1 MFRGKRI
8 ISGIMLVLM
17 LVSFIGCKKTSKAAT
32 FTYEENAAGNI
43 VITGLTDK
51 GRADAKVIVPAK
63 IDGKKVDGIGSGV
76 FRDDTTVTD
85 VVISDGISYIAEN
98 VFLSCYNLKTIEI
111 PESVNSIGTNAF
123 TDTQWEYD
131 QLADNDE
138 IIVNGVL
145 CKISI
150 DSGTYNIPD
159 GVRTIASGVFYN
171 KDGLTQINIPD
182 SVEVIGAYAF
192 AGCKGLKEVKLPSG
206 IKRIEYGAFSDMN
219 ISEIVVPKS
228 VDYIGNE
235 AFEGIENVIKR

>member
-17 LVSFIGCKKTSKAAT
+17 LVSFIGCKRTSKAAT

-123 TDTQWEYD
+123 TDTQWEHD

-145 CKISI
+145 C
-150 DSGTYNIPD
+150 NIPD

-235 AFEGIENVIKR
+235 AFEGIENVVKR

>member
-98 VFLSCYNLKTIEI
+98 IILKQLRFRNQLILLELMHLQIHSGSMTSLQITMRLLLMVCY
-111 PESVNSIGTNAF
+111 A
-123 TDTQWEYD
+123 
-131 QLADNDE
+131 
-138 IIVNGVL
+138 
-145 CKISI
+145 
-150 DSGTYNIPD
+150 
-159 GVRTIASGVFYN
+159 R
-171 KDGLTQINIPD
+171 
-182 SVEVIGAYAF
+182 
-192 AGCKGLKEVKLPSG
+192 
-206 IKRIEYGAFSDMN
+206 
-219 ISEIVVPKS
+219 
-228 VDYIGNE
+228 
-235 AFEGIENVIKR
+235 

>member
-1 MFRGKRI
+1 MMKGKRI
-8 ISGIMLVLM
+8 ITGIMLVLVM
-17 LVSFIGCKKTSKAAT
+17 VCISGCKKISKAAI
-32 FTYEENAAGNI
+32 FTYEENDAGKL

-51 GRADAKVIVPAK
+51 GRADAKIVVPAQ
-63 IDGKKVDGIGSGV
+63 IDGRQVEGIGSGV
-76 FRDDTTVTD
+76 FRDDTTVTEI
-85 VVISDGISYIAEN
+85 VISDGISYIAEN
-98 VFLSCYNLKTIEI
+98 AFLSCYNLKTIEI
-111 PESVNSIGTNAF
+111 PESVNSVGTNAF

-131 QLADNDE
+131 QLADKDE
-138 IIVNGVL
+138 IIVNDVL
-145 CKISI
+145 CKGSK
-150 DSGTYNIPD
+150 DSGIYNIPD
-159 GVRTIASGVFYN
+159 GVRTVASGVFYN

-219 ISEIVVPKS
+219 ISEIDVPKS

>member
-17 LVSFIGCKKTSKAAT
+17 LVSFIGCKRTSKAAT

-98 VFLSCYNLKTIEI
+98 VFLSCYNLK
-111 PESVNSIGTNAF
+111 
-123 TDTQWEYD
+123 
-131 QLADNDE
+131 QLRFRNQLILLE
-138 IIVNGVL
+138 LMHLQIH
-145 CKISI
+145 
-150 DSGTYNIPD
+150 SGSMT
-159 GVRTIASGVFYN
+159 S
-171 KDGLTQINIPD
+171 LQITMRLLLM
-182 SVEVIGAYAF
+182 VCYA
-192 AGCKGLKEVKLPSG
+192 
-206 IKRIEYGAFSDMN
+206 R
-219 ISEIVVPKS
+219 
-228 VDYIGNE
+228 
-235 AFEGIENVIKR
+235 

>member
-17 LVSFIGCKKTSKAAT
+17 LVSFIGCKKTFKAAT

-85 VVISDGISYIAEN
+85 VVISDGISY
-98 VFLSCYNLKTIEI
+98 
-111 PESVNSIGTNAF
+111 AF

-131 QLADNDE
+131 QLADKDE

-145 CKISI
+145 CKVSI

-235 AFEGIENVIKR
+235 AFEGIENVVKR

>member
-123 TDTQWEYD
+123 TDTQWEYASKRRHD
-131 QLADNDE
+131 RRGHHEQP
-138 IIVNGVL
+138 L
-145 CKISI
+145 CSAP
-150 DSGTYNIPD
+150 GTFTFLFP
-159 GVRTIASGVFYN
+159 F
-171 KDGLTQINIPD
+171 GLLEQP
-182 SVEVIGAYAF
+182 VHLL
-192 AGCKGLKEVKLPSG
+192 LKFF
-206 IKRIEYGAFSDMN
+206 RRM
-219 ISEIVVPKS
+219 
-228 VDYIGNE
+228 
-235 AFEGIENVIKR
+235 EGRVHLFQTRHGG

>member
-111 PESVNSIGTNAF
+111 LLELMHLQIH
-123 TDTQWEYD
+123 
-131 QLADNDE
+131 
-138 IIVNGVL
+138 
-145 CKISI
+145 
-150 DSGTYNIPD
+150 SGSMT
-159 GVRTIASGVFYN
+159 S
-171 KDGLTQINIPD
+171 LQITMRLLLM
-182 SVEVIGAYAF
+182 VCYA
-192 AGCKGLKEVKLPSG
+192 
-206 IKRIEYGAFSDMN
+206 R
-219 ISEIVVPKS
+219 
-228 VDYIGNE
+228 
-235 AFEGIENVIKR
+235 

>member
-1 MFRGKRI
+1 MQRLLCQLR
-8 ISGIMLVLM
+8 LM
-17 LVSFIGCKKTSKAAT
+17 ARS
-32 FTYEENAAGNI
+32 
-43 VITGLTDK
+43 
-51 GRADAKVIVPAK
+51 
-63 IDGKKVDGIGSGV
+63 VDGIGSGV

-98 VFLSCYNLKTIEI
+98 VFLSRYNLKTIEI

-159 GVRTIASGVFYN
+159 GVRTIASGSI
-171 KDGLTQINIPD
+171 L
-182 SVEVIGAYAF
+182 
-192 AGCKGLKEVKLPSG
+192 
-206 IKRIEYGAFSDMN
+206 
-219 ISEIVVPKS
+219 
-228 VDYIGNE
+228 
-235 AFEGIENVIKR
+235 

>member
-17 LVSFIGCKKTSKAAT
+17 LVSFIGCKRTSKAAT

-123 TDTQWEYD
+123 TDTQWEHD

-145 CKISI
+145 CKVSI
-150 DSGTYNIPD
+150 DSGTY
-159 GVRTIASGVFYN
+159 
-171 KDGLTQINIPD
+171 NIPD

-235 AFEGIENVIKR
+235 AFEGIENVVKR

>member
-1 MFRGKRI
+1 M
-8 ISGIMLVLM
+8 
-17 LVSFIGCKKTSKAAT
+17 
-32 FTYEENAAGNI
+32 
-43 VITGLTDK
+43 
-51 GRADAKVIVPAK
+51 PAK

-235 AFEGIENVIKR
+235 AFEGIGNVVKR

>member
-98 VFLSCYNLKTIEI
+98 VFLSCYNLK
-111 PESVNSIGTNAF
+111 
-123 TDTQWEYD
+123 
-131 QLADNDE
+131 QLRFRNQLILLE
-138 IIVNGVL
+138 LMHLQIH
-145 CKISI
+145 
-150 DSGTYNIPD
+150 SGSMT
-159 GVRTIASGVFYN
+159 S
-171 KDGLTQINIPD
+171 LQITMRLLLM
-182 SVEVIGAYAF
+182 VCYA
-192 AGCKGLKEVKLPSG
+192 
-206 IKRIEYGAFSDMN
+206 R
-219 ISEIVVPKS
+219 
-228 VDYIGNE
+228 
-235 AFEGIENVIKR
+235 

>member
-111 PESVNSIGTNAF
+111 RN
-123 TDTQWEYD
+123 
-131 QLADNDE
+131 QLILLE
-138 IIVNGVL
+138 LMHLQIH
-145 CKISI
+145 
-150 DSGTYNIPD
+150 SGSMT
-159 GVRTIASGVFYN
+159 S
-171 KDGLTQINIPD
+171 LQITMRLLLM
-182 SVEVIGAYAF
+182 VCYA
-192 AGCKGLKEVKLPSG
+192 
-206 IKRIEYGAFSDMN
+206 R
-219 ISEIVVPKS
+219 
-228 VDYIGNE
+228 
-235 AFEGIENVIKR
+235 

>member
-1 MFRGKRI
+1 MQR
-8 ISGIMLVLM
+8 L
-17 LVSFIGCKKTSKAAT
+17 
-32 FTYEENAAGNI
+32 
-43 VITGLTDK
+43 
-51 GRADAKVIVPAK
+51 VPAT
-63 IDGKKVDGIGSGV
+63 IDGKQVEGIGSGV
-76 FRDDTTVTD
+76 FRDDTTVTE

-111 PESVNSIGTNAF
+111 PASVNSVGTNAF

-235 AFEGIENVIKR
+235 AFEGIENVVKR

>member
-1 MFRGKRI
+1 MEGQTQWRI
-8 ISGIMLVLM
+8 N
-17 LVSFIGCKKTSKAAT
+17 F
-32 FTYEENAAGNI
+32 
-43 VITGLTDK
+43 
-51 GRADAKVIVPAK
+51 
-63 IDGKKVDGIGSGV
+63 
-76 FRDDTTVTD
+76 
-85 VVISDGISYIAEN
+85 
-98 VFLSCYNLKTIEI
+98 
-111 PESVNSIGTNAF
+111 AF

-235 AFEGIENVIKR
+235 AFEGIENVVKR

>member
-17 LVSFIGCKKTSKAAT
+17 LVSLIGCKKTSKAAT

-98 VFLSCYNLKTIEI
+98 VFLS
-111 PESVNSIGTNAF
+111 
-123 TDTQWEYD
+123 
-131 QLADNDE
+131 
-138 IIVNGVL
+138 
-145 CKISI
+145 
-150 DSGTYNIPD
+150 
-159 GVRTIASGVFYN
+159 
-171 KDGLTQINIPD
+171 
-182 SVEVIGAYAF
+182 
-192 AGCKGLKEVKLPSG
+192 
-206 IKRIEYGAFSDMN
+206 
-219 ISEIVVPKS
+219 
-228 VDYIGNE
+228 
-235 AFEGIENVIKR
+235 

>member
-159 GVRTIASGVFYN
+159 GV
-171 KDGLTQINIPD
+171 
-182 SVEVIGAYAF
+182 EVIGAYAF

-235 AFEGIENVIKR
+235 AFEGIENVVKR

>member
-17 LVSFIGCKKTSKAAT
+17 LVSFIGCKRTSKAAT

-63 IDGKKVDGIGSGV
+63 IGV

-171 KDGLTQINIPD
+171 KYGITQINIPD

-235 AFEGIENVIKR
+235 AFEGIENVVKR